1 MRLIKVILF
10 ILKIANHMI
19 LYHRLGV
26 FSIKIINY
34 QLTMVNVGMDEIPQD
49 SLTRRWTKYLSLIS

>member
-1 MRLIKVILF
+1 MRPIEVILF
-10 ILKIANHMI
+10 ILKIADYMI

-34 QLTMVNVGMDEIPQD
+34 QLTMVNVGMDEIPRD
-49 SLTRRWTKYLSLIS
+49 PLIRSWTKYLSLIS